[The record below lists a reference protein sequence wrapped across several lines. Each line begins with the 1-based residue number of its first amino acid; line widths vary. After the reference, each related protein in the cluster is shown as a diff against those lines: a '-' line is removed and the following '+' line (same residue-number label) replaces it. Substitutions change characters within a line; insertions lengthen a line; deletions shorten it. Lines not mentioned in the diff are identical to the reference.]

1 MKILP
6 LDKELVVYLQKHHLT
21 VKFKKQLKLLELDP
35 RYPSLHNELLEPK
48 EMGIRSFRIDL
59 AYRALFIYEKE
70 TDQLEVIDINK
81 HYK

>member
-6 LDKELVVYLQKHHLT
+6 LDKELVSYLQKHKLT
-21 VKFKKQLKLLELDP
+21 QKFKKQLKLLELDP

-48 EMGIRSFRIDL
+48 ALRIRSFRIDIT
-59 AYRALFIYEKE
+59 YRAIFTYDEE
-70 TDQLEVIDINK
+70 NGELEVIDINK